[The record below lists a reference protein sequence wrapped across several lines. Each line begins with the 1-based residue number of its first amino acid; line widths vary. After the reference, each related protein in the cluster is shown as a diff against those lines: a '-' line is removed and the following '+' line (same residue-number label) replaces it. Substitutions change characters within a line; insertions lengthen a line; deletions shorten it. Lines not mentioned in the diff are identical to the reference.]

1 MLADIVFGACG
12 PAWRFLGT
20 RLDVDLCR
28 RHEQRL
34 VGAYND
40 ELLRQRATG
49 YSAKRRFNDYR
60 LGQFQARTITA
71 LGCMYSPGPLT
82 NSSMC
87 TSVNL

>member
-1 MLADIVFGACG
+1 VLADIVFGACG

-49 YSAKRRFNDYR
+49 YSAKRRFNDTGSANSR
-60 LGQFQARTITA
+60 RARSPLSDACIPLG
-71 LGCMYSPGPLT
+71 P
-82 NSSMC
+82 
-87 TSVNL
+87 